1 MEIIRTLWFYTGA
14 QKWRLLVLPLLVCAI
29 AALNAALPYFMGEMV
44 NKGVAVSDMEAI
56 VKNGI
61 YMVVISFL
69 IAIFGLLSSYIN
81 AHWSMGV
88 VANMR
93 KALFNRVMTMP
104 FPDADKYGRASLLN
118 RLSSDMGHLGV
129 ISLLRSTLSSPM
141 MIAAIIVTTITV
153 YKSVSI
159 LFVVVGGAFLVI
171 VSLASKRALRH
182 YRKMFKK
189 NDDMTNVLN
198 EDLIGSKT
206 VRAFARESYE
216 SERFSKKV
224 EDLTQE
230 AIAAQRIT
238 VLMDPMLHLVM
249 NIAILAVISF
259 CGPLIVKSEMLPGDL
274 LCIISYTSNILVQV
288 FIISTVSVPLMNGVV
303 SLKRVLEVLKDSPSI
318 ENVEN
323 AIKTVEGSSIEFKNV
338 SFGYYKDE
346 DKTILKNVSF
356 SVKPGETI
364 GVIGSSGSGKTSLVN
379 LISRFYDV
387 QKGSVEIAGVDVR
400 KYDLDALRKSI
411 GLVPQHSVLFSGT
424 VKQNLLW
431 GNENASD
438 KEIVDA
444 CVAANANDFVMGFA
458 DGYNT
463 VVGQGGSTV
472 SGGQRQRLCIARAL
486 LKKPR
491 ILIFDDSLSAVDNA
505 TEDGILHSLSQNLKD
520 TTVVIVA
527 QKISSLRTASRI
539 VVLNNGFIDAVG
551 THEKLLQVSKVY
563 REIYESQK
571 KNIGA

>member
-323 AIKTVEGSSIEFKNV
+323 AIKTVDGSSIEFKNV

-463 VVGQGGSTV
+463 AVGQGGSTV

-551 THEKLLQVSKVY
+551 THEELLQVSKVY